1 MFIRSW
7 KTDFE
12 STWKQWTNRS
22 GMTHSQVESCYVCD
36 RDNHTDVCDDI
47 VRLSWWT
54 QPHSRWQS
62 CSNVPQAHFRYSL
75 SQNPLKAC
83 CGSARSQL
91 WPRECV
97 CVAVS
102 ASDLHTECLWHWD
115 TLPSQ
120 ICLKHCHNKPLN
132 QSLVWAPHLKHL
144 CFYCCHRCPP
154 EHSTTQSSYQHQA
167 PDTPHAAPLLL
178 LSCTYDPDAPQK
190 QVWHKYRLNTMII
203 IILLNFIII

>member
-1 MFIRSW
+1 MFLELISETAYLRIPW
-7 KTDFE
+7 KPHILLWFRWV
-12 STWKQWTNRS
+12 STLTA
-22 GMTHSQVESCYVCD
+22 M
-36 RDNHTDVCDDI
+36 
-47 VRLSWWT
+47 
-54 QPHSRWQS
+54 
-62 CSNVPQAHFRYSL
+62 
-75 SQNPLKAC
+75 
-83 CGSARSQL
+83 
-91 WPRECV
+91 RECV

-144 CFYCCHRCPP
+144 CFYCCRRCPP

-178 LSCTYDPDAPQK
+178 LSCTYDPDALQK

-203 IILLNFIII
+203 IILFNWIII